1 MRICVICEG
10 CYPFVAGG
18 VSSWLHGLIK
28 AMPQHTFVIW
38 AIGAQEKSR
47 GKNAYEMPE
56 NVVEL
61 RDVYLDEMMAS
72 RVKKPRRTRLT
83 PAQKDNLKRFLRCEQ
98 PDWEGIFDFFSKPPL
113 ENVSFLMSESFLE
126 LLEELD
132 VALPSRGTIL
142 INAATALVAFGR
154 TAEAMPLYR
163 QALGEK

>member
-28 AMPQHTFVIW
+28 AMPQHEFVIW

-47 GKNAYEMPE
+47 GKYAYEMPE

-72 RVKKPRRTRLT
+72 HVKKPKRNRLT
-83 PAQKDNLKRFLRCEQ
+83 PAQKDNLKRFMQKQEII
-98 PDWEGIFDFFSKPPL
+98 P
-113 ENVSFLMSESFLE
+113 
-126 LLEELD
+126 
-132 VALPSRGTIL
+132 A
-142 INAATALVAFGR
+142 
-154 TAEAMPLYR
+154 
-163 QALGEK
+163 